1 MKEKHS
7 DDRRVGYDCPRCHQF
22 VKLYSRTF
30 NSNMAC
36 ALLVLYRNRDK
47 GFVHLEN
54 LMSEQGYKRCGDASY
69 LRHYQLIE
77 ALNEE
82 RKDGSKRNGMY
93 KITGRGI
100 MFCEK
105 KLKVQKKFLIYNN
118 QLEGFEGEE
127 VGIEEVLGEKFN
139 YSKLMEDSTLIS
151 KRRKH
156 TIEMI
161 DNPLFREIL

>member
-1 MKEKHS
+1 MTAKDKRE
-7 DDRRVGYDCPRCHQF
+7 GYTCSCCGQF
-22 VKLYSRTF
+22 VKLYARSI
-30 NSNMAC
+30 NSNMGI
-36 ALLVLYRNRDK
+36 ALICLYKNRDK

-77 ALNEE
+77 SLNEE

-105 KLKVQKKFLIYNN
+105 KLTVQKKFLIFNN
-118 QLEGFEGEE
+118 KLEGFEGEE
-127 VGIEEVLGEKFN
+127 VNIEDVLGEKFD
-139 YSKLMEDSTLIS
+139 YSKLMEKTPV
-151 KRRKH
+151 
-156 TIEMI
+156 IEKKKKVVV
-161 DNPLFREIL
+161 NSHPENQQPLFSL

>member
-1 MKEKHS
+1 MTAKDKRE
-7 DDRRVGYDCPRCHQF
+7 GYTCNCCGQF
-22 VKLYSRTF
+22 VKLYARSI
-30 NSNMAC
+30 NSNMGL
-36 ALLVLYRNRDK
+36 ALLILYRNKEK

>member
-1 MKEKHS
+1 MAKDKRE
-7 DDRRVGYDCPRCHQF
+7 GYICPHCTQY
-22 VKLYSRTF
+22 VKLYSRSF

-36 ALLVLYRNRDK
+36 ALIALYKHREK

-54 LMSEQGYKRCGDASY
+54 LMREQGYKRCGDASY

-77 ALNEE
+77 ALDEE

-105 KLKVQKKFLIYNN
+105 KLTVQKKFLIYNN
-118 QLEGFEGEE
+118 KLEGFEGEE
-127 VGIEEVLGEKFN
+127 VGILEVLGEKFN
-139 YSKLMEDSTLIS
+139 YSKLMEDQPL
-151 KRRKH
+151 KKNKVLQV
-156 TIEMI
+156 
-161 DNPLFREIL
+161 DNPLFD

>member
-1 MKEKHS
+1 M
-7 DDRRVGYDCPRCHQF
+7 G
-22 VKLYSRTF
+22 L
-30 NSNMAC
+30 
-36 ALLVLYRNRDK
+36 ALLVLYKHRDK

-54 LMSEQGYKRCGDASY
+54 LMREQGYKRCGDASY

-77 ALNEE
+77 ALDEE

-127 VGIEEVLGEKFN
+127 VNIEDVLGEKFN
-139 YSKLMEDSTLIS
+139 YAKLMEFGEKKKKTNPD
-151 KRRKH
+151 
-156 TIEMI
+156 MV
-161 DNPLFREIL
+161 DNPLLSGLTI